1 MIFGIGIDIIEV
13 DRIKKAIEN
22 YGTKFL
28 QRVFTDNEIKY
39 CEEFKE
45 NKFVH
50 YAVRFSAKEAFSKAI
65 GTGLTSG
72 FKLNQVGIINEKN
85 GKPRIEL
92 LGEMSETWSRY
103 KVFVSLSHI
112 NSIATA
118 FVVIEE

>member
-22 YGTKFL
+22 YGSKFL
-28 QRVFTDNEIKY
+28 QRVFTENEIKY

-50 YAVRFSAKEAFSKAI
+50 YAVRFAAKEAFSKAI

-92 LGEMSETWSRY
+92 LGEMSETWSGY
-103 KVFVSLSHI
+103 KIFVSLSHI